1 MTLSKTLKQSL
12 VVIGLM
18 TVGLMVFQ
26 MFSGIALAGSAGE
39 FIGPESNVVGT
50 SGSLRDL
57 VLKIVNF
64 FLGFLGLLAVI
75 MVIYGGFLYI
85 SSAGNDE
92 KVGQAKKILLYAVLG
107 IVVIVVSFALVNTL
121 LKGLGGGTDVG
132 VS

>member
-26 MFSGIALAGSAGE
+26 MFSGVALAGSFGA
-39 FIGPESNVVGT
+39 FIGPEANVGGT